1 MNDAYIKHI
10 FDLKKKTAIVT
21 GAGSGIG
28 QGIAIALANF
38 GAHVVLVGR
47 RKERLEET
55 RRQVEAMGGSSEV
68 CAVDIRN
75 KCEMEQVIDTVGKRW
90 GSVDIF
96 VANAGFNVRAELLD
110 TTEEEIDALLAT
122 DYKGTLYGV
131 MEAGKWMKEQKSGN
145 IVIISSIN
153 GISAMGNLAVYS
165 SMKYALEGIVRALAA
180 SLGPYGV
187 RVNSCAPGV
196 ILSEMNQEIYSNA
209 QNREAKL
216 SSIPLRMLGVPM
228 DIGNVVACMV
238 SDAFRFM
245 TGTTVLVDGGELLRP
260 MQRQEKAAE

>member
-1 MNDAYIKHI
+1 MNEAYIKHV
-10 FDLKKKTAIVT
+10 FDLGNKTAVVT

-38 GAHVVLVGR
+38 GAHVVLTGR
-47 RKERLEET
+47 RIERLEKTSAQIEG
-55 RRQVEAMGGSSEV
+55 MGGSANCLAADV
-68 CAVDIRN
+68 RN
-75 KCEMEQVIDTVGKRW
+75 KAEMEQAIRSVKEKR

-131 MEAGKWMKEQKSGN
+131 MEAGRVMKEQKSGN

-153 GISAMGNLAVYS
+153 GVSAMGNLAVYS
-165 SMKYALEGIVRALAA
+165 SIKYALEGVVRSLAA

-196 ILSEMNQEIYSNA
+196 ILSEMNQEIYSNER
-209 QNREAKL
+209 NREAKL
-216 SSIPLRMLGVPM
+216 STIPLRTLGVPM

-238 SDAFRFM
+238 SDGFRFM

-260 MQRQEKAAE
+260 MQRQERV